1 MDGAVPHLLGLLKS
15 EESDIR
21 EAAVSAIT
29 EISKK
34 SKLSLLVYSLVLIP
48 RFSAYLVMVIKGAI
62 PDLLRLLTDEDAGVR
77 SVTIFAINEISKQGM
92 VSLMS
97 TLLS

>member
-34 SKLSLLVYSLVLIP
+34 SKLSLLVYLLVLIP
-48 RFSAYLVMVIKGAI
+48 LFSAYLVMVIKGAI

-77 SVTIFAINEISKQGM
+77 SATILAINEISKQGM